1 MEVHGAIAANAVV
14 DTCPTQAVSMRLM
27 IGSSN
32 IPPREGKAMAVTS
45 LIICRVSEDD
55 VVPST
60 GADPVLLGGSN
71 DDCIDATPSADT
83 PIKLAEDEEKW
94 PSPKKS
100 LVSNCSSTCSV
111 ILFSTSSC

>member
-32 IPPREGKAMAVTS
+32 IPHREGKAMAVTS

-55 VVPST
+55 GVPST
-60 GADPVLLGGSN
+60 AGADPVLLGGSN
-71 DDCIDATPSADT
+71 DDCIGATPPADT
-83 PIKLAEDEEKW
+83 PIKSAEDEE
-94 PSPKKS
+94 
-100 LVSNCSSTCSV
+100 
-111 ILFSTSSC
+111 I